1 MLAMWSIDF
10 QSLTL
15 CLDFYRKGNHRLY
28 WDLEPKE
35 VQGKKIEFPGVPFY
49 IMDCKILDWQHG
61 KDRNAA
67 LKSKKQQQR
76 EEVSVY
82 IHSISFTPGLVGKT
96 YEQRNNL
103 NFTTKTIIIVKTM
116 AMNASLND
124 IKDA

>member
-1 MLAMWSIDF
+1 
-10 QSLTL
+10 
-15 CLDFYRKGNHRLY
+15 
-28 WDLEPKE
+28 
-35 VQGKKIEFPGVPFY
+35 
-49 IMDCKILDWQHG
+49 MDCKILDWHYG

-103 NFTTKTIIIVKTM
+103 NFTTKTIIVVKTM